1 MVSICCFSIAHQTCR
16 LAVSPHIP
24 LPCVR
29 HPPFGGCW
37 APTVC
42 LGSVHGRSPRYAEWL
57 NQAPF
62 HTHLSLLLLAH
73 YLSSV
78 SGFLELNSRVVLP
91 CPDGFLHDVTS
102 RKYRQE
108 KGSLRQRVETLR
120 LSPWVGSTRVEVC
133 FSADLT
139 SIQRKMSLELQW
151 VFL

>member
-1 MVSICCFSIAHQTCR
+1 MVSICHSSIAHQTCR

-24 LPCVR
+24 LPCVI
-29 HPPFGGCW
+29 HPPFRECW

-42 LGSVHGRSPRYAEWL
+42 PGSVHGRSPRYTEWL
-57 NQAPF
+57 NQAQF
-62 HTHLSLLLLAH
+62 TTHLSLLLLTR

-78 SGFLELNSRVVLP
+78 SVFLELNSSVVLP

-120 LSPWVGSTRVEVC
+120 LSPWIDSARVEVC

-139 SIQRKMSLELQW
+139 TIQIKMSLELQW